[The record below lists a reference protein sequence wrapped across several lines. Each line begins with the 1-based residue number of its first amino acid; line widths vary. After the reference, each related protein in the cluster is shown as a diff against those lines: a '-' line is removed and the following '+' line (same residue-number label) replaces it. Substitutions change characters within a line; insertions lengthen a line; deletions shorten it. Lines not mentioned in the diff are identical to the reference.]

1 MTWLRDRLARR
12 MAGPVTPSP
21 AVPAFACTIV
31 KLDRIGDFV
40 LSTGAIRKLVGHFG
54 EARCALV
61 VSVEAEP
68 FARREFPGV
77 ACCALPVAAGRLFR
91 EIAPHCHAWQAALS
105 GFGCEHLVCL
115 RHQRSFYRDLVLR
128 AIPARR
134 RWWLEAA
141 PFGDRALLELEAA
154 AAAYPGPTEA
164 EAPLELAA
172 HRRLV
177 GAVLRRSLAP
187 EELAP
192 ALRPARSVAQSRTV
206 VLAPLANEAIR
217 DLPATLAWSALAGCG
232 RLADATVVV
241 LGSAAQAARLETFRS
256 SAPPAWRERC
266 RVVAGETTEG
276 WIGTIAGAAL
286 VLAAE
291 SSSAHIACALD
302 RPLVAVLGGG
312 HPGLFAPWSR
322 SARQRWLTHPL
333 PCYGCDWQCVHPE
346 PYCLSLIG
354 TADLISAVHDVLAR
368 VSVE

>member
-12 MAGPVTPSP
+12 MAGPVAPSP
-21 AVPAFACTIV
+21 TVPAFACTIV

-40 LSTGAIRKLVGHFG
+40 LATGAIRKLVGHFG

-61 VSVEAEP
+61 ISVEAEP

-77 ACCALPVAAGRLFR
+77 TCCALPVAAGRLFR
-91 EIAPHCHAWQAALS
+91 EIAPHRRAWQAALT
-105 GFGCEHLVCL
+105 GFSCEHLVCL

-154 AAAYPGPTEA
+154 AAAYPGPDEA
-164 EAPLELAA
+164 DAPRELAA
-172 HRRLV
+172 HRLLL
-177 GAVLRRSLAP
+177 GAVLGRTLAP
-187 EELAP
+187 EEIAP
-192 ALRPARSVAQSRTV
+192 VLRPTRPTPLTRTV
-206 VLAPLANEAIR
+206 VVAPLANEVIR
-217 DLPATLAWSALAGCG
+217 DLPATSVWNALAGCD
-232 RLADATVVV
+232 LPADATVIL
-241 LGSAAQAARLETFRS
+241 LGSAAQAARLEAFRS
-256 SAPPAWRERC
+256 AAPPAWRERC

-276 WIGTIAGAAL
+276 WIGIIAGASL

-312 HPGLFAPWSR
+312 HPGLFAPWSH

-333 PCYGCDWQCVHPE
+333 PCFGCDWQCVHPE
-346 PYCLSLIG
+346 PYCLTRIGPAELI
-354 TADLISAVHDVLAR
+354 AAVHETMARLAL
-368 VSVE
+368 E